1 MKIAALVDLTEI
13 CKTAVEFGGL
23 IARVSGAEL
32 ILIHVAD
39 SAKPNDSIAGSLNE
53 LSSFA
58 RQGVE
63 VKIHI
68 DSGDFFSVIPTII
81 QDLTIDMVVVPTHGK
96 VGLMQNLFG
105 ANILKLVKSL
115 PVPSVVVQESSNVSE
130 SAFDTILFP
139 VGPHDDF
146 IVKVKQ
152 TSAFAKLFGSK
163 VVIYTVRN
171 DIRGISDKLR
181 SNIEAAKTYFSEADV
196 DCEIVSEEPTGF
208 SVGYAKHILAYGKN
222 NGMKSISIMAKV
234 SDDNG
239 YIGNSDK
246 ENILL
251 NEDALPVFCAN
262 T

>member
-13 CKTAVEFGGL
+13 CKTAVEFGGM
-23 IARVSGAEL
+23 ISRVSGAEL
-32 ILIHVAD
+32 ILIHVA
-39 SAKPNDSIAGSLNE
+39 SVGKSSESVAESLNE

-58 RQGVE
+58 GEGVD
-63 VKIHI
+63 VKFHV
-68 DSGDFFSVIPTII
+68 DSGDFFSVIPTIV
-81 QDLTIDMVVVPTHGK
+81 QDLSIDLVVVPTHGK

-115 PVPSVVVQESSNVSE
+115 PIPSVVVQESSNVSE
-130 SAFDTILFP
+130 GAFDTILFP

-146 IVKVKQ
+146 IVKIKQ

-181 SNIEAAKTYFSEADV
+181 SNIESAEDHFTESGVECQV
-196 DCEIVSEEPTGF
+196 VSEEPTGF